1 MNWHLQNLTQLQNSL
16 QQGLIDSVGLTSFFL
31 ERISQLKHLN
41 AFLDVQPEI
50 SMAQAR
56 QADLLIREGKGGPL
70 TGIPIAHKDVFV
82 TKVWKSTAGSKILA
96 NYSSPFDATVVE
108 RLGLDGA
115 GMVSLGKTNMDE
127 FAMGS
132 SNENSAYGPT
142 LNPWNLER
150 VP

>member
-41 AFLDVQPEI
+41 AFLDVQPET

-56 QADLLIREGKGGPL
+56 QADFIIREGKGGPL

-82 TKVWKSTAGSKILA
+82 TKVWKSTA
-96 NYSSPFDATVVE
+96 
-108 RLGLDGA
+108 
-115 GMVSLGKTNMDE
+115 
-127 FAMGS
+127 
-132 SNENSAYGPT
+132 
-142 LNPWNLER
+142 
-150 VP
+150 